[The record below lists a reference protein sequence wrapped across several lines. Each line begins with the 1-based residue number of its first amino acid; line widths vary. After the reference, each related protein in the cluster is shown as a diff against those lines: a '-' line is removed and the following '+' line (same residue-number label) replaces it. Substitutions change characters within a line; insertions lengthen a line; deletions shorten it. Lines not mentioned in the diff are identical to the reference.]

1 MNAYIITI
9 GDEILIG
16 QIVDTNSAWIASELT
31 QIGITVKQVRSVS
44 DDAWAIENTLRDAL
58 ADAELVIITGGLGP
72 TKDDI
77 TKNTLAKF
85 FESSL
90 VINEEVY
97 NDVVS
102 FIERRG
108 SQMNTL
114 NRDQALFPEKAKL
127 LRNLNG
133 TAPGI
138 WFEEDGKIVVSLP
151 GVPYEMKA
159 LMKTEVLPKV
169 QEFFNLPAVVY
180 QTAMITE
187 IGESQLALKIEDWE
201 NNLPQGMKLAYLP
214 SPGMVRLRLG
224 MTAVNKQETKDKLDA
239 ELQKLKQYIP
249 KHIVSL
255 NEESLPVV
263 IGNLLIDNNKTLS
276 TAESCTG
283 GNMARLIT
291 SVPGSSA
298 YFKGSVIAYANE
310 IKTQVLGINP
320 ELIETYGTVSQQVV
334 EQMAMS
340 VRILMNTH
348 YAIATSG
355 IAGPEGGSKEKP
367 VGTVWIA
374 VADDKNVVSK
384 LFKFGNERDINI
396 TRASFAGLNL
406 LRKTLIN
413 DL

>member
-31 QIGITVKQVRSVS
+31 QIGFTIKQIRSIS
-44 DDAWAIENTLRDAL
+44 DDAWAIENNLRDAL
-58 ADAELVIITGGLGP
+58 TDAELVIITGGLGP

-77 TKNTLAKF
+77 TKITLAKYF
-85 FESSL
+85 DSPL
-90 VINEEVY
+90 VFNDLVY
-97 NDVVS
+97 NDVLS

-108 SQMNTL
+108 SQMNPL

-138 WFEEDGKIVVSLP
+138 WFEQEGSVVVSLP
-151 GVPYEMKA
+151 GVPFEMKS

-169 QEFFNLPAVVY
+169 QLFFALPAVAY

-187 IGESQLALKIEDWE
+187 IGESQLALKIEAWE
-201 NNLPQGMKLAYLP
+201 SNLPQGMKLAYLP

-224 MTAVNKQETKDKLDA
+224 MTAVNKQETIDLLNA

-263 IGNLLIDNNKTLS
+263 IGNLLKYNTKTLA

-283 GNMARLIT
+283 GNIARLIT
-291 SVPGSSA
+291 LEPGSSA
-298 YFKGSVIAYANE
+298 YFKGTVVAYANE
-310 IKTQVLGINP
+310 IKTQVLGIEP
-320 ELIETYGTVSQQVV
+320 ELIHSHGAVSQQVV
-334 EQMAMS
+334 EQMALS
-340 VRILMNTH
+340 ARRLLGTD
-348 YAIATSG
+348 YALATSG
-355 IAGPEGGSKEKP
+355 IAGPDGGSDEKP

-374 VADDKNVVSK
+374 VADEQKVVSK
-384 LFKFGNERDINI
+384 LFKFGNERVINI
-396 TRASFAGLNL
+396 TRASLAGLNL
-406 LRKTLIN
+406 LRKILLS

>member
-58 ADAELVIITGGLGP
+58 ADVELVIITGGLGP

-77 TKNTLAKF
+77 TKNTLAKYF
-85 FESSL
+85 DSSL
-90 VINEEVY
+90 VFNEEVY
-97 NDVVS
+97 NDVIS

-138 WFEEDGKIVVSLP
+138 WFEEEGKIVVSLP
-151 GVPYEMKA
+151 GVPFEMKS
-159 LMKTEVLPKV
+159 LMKIEVLPRV
-169 QEFFNLPAVVY
+169 QAFFQLPAVVY
-180 QTAMITE
+180 QTATITE

-201 NNLPQGMKLAYLP
+201 NKLPQGMKLAYLP

-224 MTAVNKQETKDKLDA
+224 MTAGNKQETKKLLDA
-239 ELQKLKQYIP
+239 ELQKLKQFIP
-249 KHIVSL
+249 KNIVSL

-263 IGNLLIDNNKTLS
+263 IGNLLINSNKTLS

-298 YFKGSVIAYANE
+298 YFKGSLVAYANE

-320 ELIETYGTVSQQVV
+320 ELIEAYGAVSQQVV
-334 EQMAMS
+334 EQMALS
-340 VRILMNTH
+340 VRKLLKTH

-355 IAGPEGGSKEKP
+355 IAGPDGGSDEKP

-374 VADDKNVVSK
+374 VADDNNVVSK
-384 LFKFGNERDINI
+384 LFKFGNEREINV
-396 TRASFAGLNL
+396 TRSSFAGLNL
-406 LRKTLIN
+406 LRKIILN